1 LALIKKKYQRKVTD
15 VTTLHYIN
23 LDGIKI
29 TVFSPCE
36 VMVNELLSIGINP
49 MGKTIK
55 ELQIEVS
62 EIFIEHYMDCHYGKR
77 YIAGN
82 TENNRIDR
90 YNQKR
95 VIIHHLKELSYW
107 LYDYNAKKMPKNI
120 KFDFELHRK
129 HNTT

>member
-1 LALIKKKYQRKVTD
+1 LTPIKKKYQRKVTD
-15 VTTLHYIN
+15 IATLHYIN
-23 LDGIKI
+23 LDGMKI
-29 TVFSPCE
+29 TVFSPYE
-36 VMVNELLSIGINP
+36 VMVNELLSIGVNP

-62 EIFIEHYMDCHYGKR
+62 EIILKHYMDCHYGKR
-77 YIAGN
+77 YMTVN
-82 TENNRIDR
+82 SENNRIDR

-95 VIIHHLKELSYW
+95 VIIHYLKELSYW

>member
-1 LALIKKKYQRKVTD
+1 MAPIKKKYQRKVTD
-15 VTTLHYIN
+15 VATLHYIN
-23 LDGIKI
+23 SDGIKI
-29 TVFSPCE
+29 TVYSPYE
-36 VMVNELLSIGINP
+36 VMVNELHSIGVNP
-49 MGKTIK
+49 IGKTIK

-62 EIFIEHYMDCHYGKR
+62 EIILKHYMDCYYGKR
-77 YIAGN
+77 FISHN
-82 TENNRIDR
+82 SENNTTDR

>member
-1 LALIKKKYQRKVTD
+1 MALIKKKYQRKVTD
-15 VTTLHYIN
+15 VTTLHYFN

-29 TVFSPCE
+29 TVYSPYE
-36 VMVNELLSIGINP
+36 VMVKELLSIGINP

-62 EIFIEHYMDCHYGKR
+62 EIILKLYMDCYYGKR
-77 YIAGN
+77 FISHN
-82 TENNRIDR
+82 SENIRIDR